1 MKKSIQMMRP
11 IKTLKL
17 SLGPLVVTKVA
28 DSRYQYDADLADYE
42 T

>member
-1 MKKSIQMMRP
+1 MRP

-28 DSRYQYDADLADYE
+28 DQLVQLVQSYQYDADLADFE